1 MTFISGHDKLP
12 DMKEQL
18 KSAVLPALPI
28 VGTLK
33 LTSHDGKSI
42 SMIDV
47 VDEKAD
53 RKLDPL
59 FEKCFHEFENYLTG
73 KTKKIS
79 IPLDY
84 SNLTPFQ
91 MKVLEV
97 MKEIPYGRAATY
109 KDLAIKLN
117 SKAYQAIGS
126 ACGRNPFLL
135 IYPCHR
141 VLGSKGLGGFAHGPK
156 MKQELLELEK
166 GRK

>member
-18 KSAVLPALPI
+18 KSVVLPALPI
-28 VGTLK
+28 VGNLK
-33 LTSHDGKSI
+33 LTSLDGKSI

-47 VDEKAD
+47 VNEESD
-53 RKLDPL
+53 RELGPL
-59 FEKCFHEFENYLTG
+59 FEKCFHEFKNYLTG
-73 KTKKIS
+73 KAKKIS

-84 SNLTPFQ
+84 SNLSPFQ

-97 MKEIPYGRAATY
+97 MREIPYGRAATY
-109 KDLAIKLN
+109 KELATKLN

-141 VLGSKGLGGFAHGPK
+141 VLGSNGLGGFAHGPK
-156 MKQELLELEK
+156 MKQDLLELEK
-166 GRK
+166 GLK